1 MKQLICA
8 VALVMSFSF
17 TTNAQKVQ
25 PKVIA
30 LITKA
35 SWCVVCQA
43 NGPRFMKDIMPMIR
57 GNKEVQIIINDLS
70 DKKTTATSR
79 RPLQK
84 AGIDDFAEKN
94 LATGMLYFF
103 NANTK
108 KLLSSVSLAQ
118 SNEEIEK
125 AYQKALAK
133 G

>member
-8 VALVMSFSF
+8 VAIVLSFSF
-17 TTNAQKVQ
+17 AASAQKVQ

-30 LITKA
+30 LLTKA

-57 GNKEVQIIINDLS
+57 ENKEVQIIMNDLS
-70 DKKTTATSR
+70 DKKTTAMSR
-79 RPLQK
+79 RTLQK
-84 AGIDDFAEKN
+84 ANLDDFAEKN
-94 LATGMLYFF
+94 PATGMLYFF

-125 AYQKALAK
+125 AYQKALTK

>member
-1 MKQLICA
+1 MKQLIYT

-17 TTNAQKVQ
+17 TTSAQKVQ
-25 PKVIA
+25 PEVIA

-57 GNKEVQIIINDLS
+57 ENKEVQIIMNDLS

-94 LATGMLYFF
+94 PATGMLYFF
-103 NANTK
+103 NADTK
-108 KLLSSVSLAQ
+108 KLLSKVSLAQ